1 MTKLLTIP
9 VALFV
14 LAGCSSLPPASST
27 GSHASSS
34 VEIWRG
40 DNRPSRAYRVI
51 GAISRQGADNS
62 ATYQQEEALLQ
73 DDAAKRGAD
82 GMIIQD
88 ESMVMG
94 RLDAITGRPV
104 FAPHVDAQLI
114 KFQ

>member
-1 MTKLLTIP
+1 MTKLLAIP

-14 LAGCSSLPPASST
+14 LAGCSSLPSAGST
-27 GSHASSS
+27 GSQASSG

-51 GAISRQGADNS
+51 GSMSRQGADNS
-62 ATYQQEEALLQ
+62 ATYQLEEALLL
-73 DDAAKRGAD
+73 DDAAKQGAD
-82 GMIIQD
+82 GIIIQD

-94 RLDAITGRPV
+94 RIDAITGRPMS
-104 FAPHVDAQLI
+104 APHVDAQLI